1 MAANKPGKATILA
14 AFFDDG
20 AYSPLFTDG
29 AVSAAYGNAN
39 GQSVY
44 VVFEDGTPVGVQ
56 DIEKNIRVLEMAA
69 ETGAPVVPF
78 YDSTG
83 AKLEGG
89 LDLLNATARLTAEI
103 ARVSGVVPQIAV
115 VTGTC
120 AGTNAINAASA
131 DLCIM
136 AEDAELFLNAPF
148 NAEDKVAG
156 AGSAEFAAK
165 AGVAAVT
172 AAAAVAAAKQ
182 AASIAALL
190 PANNLAGPA
199 LFDFSAPSAALN
211 TAKYTAADAV
221 AALTDE
227 GSAVELYKGYG
238 KNIVTALATI
248 NGSSVGIVA
257 TEKAALCHKCTAK
270 AARFVRLCDAYSIP
284 VVTVVNTEGFGKSEG
299 DDQAGGIRQAA
310 RMVFTLRPPRSRSLF
325 WPVRLSAPLTR
336 CSLLLLTGALPCR
349 AALLHRWPP
358 RLLSPFCTRTRSSL
372 LITSLPLRRQ
382 RLLLTPRTS
391 AVPRPLLPTV
401 PLILSPMLLLP
412 AALLPRPWICW
423 PASAL
428 SAWLRS
434 MATSRCNLRLT

>member
-1 MAANKPGKATILA
+1 
-14 AFFDDG
+14 
-20 AYSPLFTDG
+20 
-29 AVSAAYGNAN
+29 
-39 GQSVY
+39 
-44 VVFEDGTPVGVQ
+44 
-56 DIEKNIRVLEMAA
+56 
-69 ETGAPVVPF
+69 
-78 YDSTG
+78 
-83 AKLEGG
+83 
-89 LDLLNATARLTAEI
+89 
-103 ARVSGVVPQIAV
+103 VPQIAV

-172 AAAAVAAAKQ
+172 AADAVAAAKQ

-310 RMVFTLRPPRSRSLF
+310 RMAGVYAEATTVKVAVLAGEAVGPAYTVFAASADWRVAVQGCTVAPLAPEAAVTVLYKDEIFASDNIVAATKAKAAAYAKDVCSAQAAVANGAADTVADAASARSAVAQALDMLASKRA
-325 WPVRLSAPLTR
+325 VRLAKKH
-336 CSLLLLTGALPCR
+336 GN
-349 AALLHRWPP
+349 
-358 RLLSPFCTRTRSSL
+358 
-372 LITSLPLRRQ
+372 ITL
-382 RLLLTPRTS
+382 
-391 AVPRPLLPTV
+391 
-401 PLILSPMLLLP
+401 
-412 AALLPRPWICW
+412 
-423 PASAL
+423 
-428 SAWLRS
+428 
-434 MATSRCNLRLT
+434 

>member
-1 MAANKPGKATILA
+1 MAANKPSKATILA

-29 AVSAAYGNAN
+29 AVSAAYGSAN

-69 ETGAPVVPF
+69 ETGAPVVTF

-89 LDLLNATARLTAEI
+89 LELLNATARLTAEI

-115 VTGTC
+115 ITGTC

-136 AEDAELFLNAPF
+136 AEGAELFLNAPF
-148 NAEDKVAG
+148 NAEDKVAN
-156 AGSAEFAAK
+156 AGSAAFAAK

-172 AAAAVAAAKQ
+172 AADVVAAAKQ

-190 PANNLAGPA
+190 PANNLSGPA

-221 AALTDE
+221 AALADE
-227 GSAVELYKGYG
+227 DSAVELYKGYG

-270 AARFVRLCDAYSIP
+270 AARFEI
-284 VVTVVNTEGFGKSEG
+284 G
-299 DDQAGGIRQAA
+299 
-310 RMVFTLRPPRSRSLF
+310 
-325 WPVRLSAPLTR
+325 
-336 CSLLLLTGALPCR
+336 R
-349 AALLHRWPP
+349 AH
-358 RLLSPFCTRTRSSL
+358 
-372 LITSLPLRRQ
+372 
-382 RLLLTPRTS
+382 
-391 AVPRPLLPTV
+391 V
-401 PLILSPMLLLP
+401 
-412 AALLPRPWICW
+412 
-423 PASAL
+423 
-428 SAWLRS
+428 
-434 MATSRCNLRLT
+434 

>member
-69 ETGAPVVPF
+69 ETGAPVVTF

-172 AAAAVAAAKQ
+172 AADAVAAAKQ

-257 TEKAALCHKCTAK
+257 TEKAALCPK

-310 RMVFTLRPPRSRSLF
+310 RMAGVYAEATTVKVAVLAGEAVGPAYTVFAASADWRVAVQGCTVAPLAPEAAVTVLYKDEIFASDNIVAATKAKAAAYTKDVCSAQAAVANGAADTVADAASARSAVAQALDMLASKRA
-325 WPVRLSAPLTR
+325 VRLAKKH
-336 CSLLLLTGALPCR
+336 GN
-349 AALLHRWPP
+349 
-358 RLLSPFCTRTRSSL
+358 
-372 LITSLPLRRQ
+372 ITL
-382 RLLLTPRTS
+382 
-391 AVPRPLLPTV
+391 
-401 PLILSPMLLLP
+401 
-412 AALLPRPWICW
+412 
-423 PASAL
+423 
-428 SAWLRS
+428 
-434 MATSRCNLRLT
+434 

>member
-69 ETGAPVVPF
+69 ETGAPVVTF

-172 AAAAVAAAKQ
+172 AADAVAAAKQ

-270 AARFVRLCDAYSIP
+270 
-284 VVTVVNTEGFGKSEG
+284 
-299 DDQAGGIRQAA
+299 
-310 RMVFTLRPPRSRSLF
+310 
-325 WPVRLSAPLTR
+325 
-336 CSLLLLTGALPCR
+336 
-349 AALLHRWPP
+349 
-358 RLLSPFCTRTRSSL
+358 
-372 LITSLPLRRQ
+372 
-382 RLLLTPRTS
+382 
-391 AVPRPLLPTV
+391 VP
-401 PLILSPMLLLP
+401 
-412 AALLPRPWICW
+412 
-423 PASAL
+423 AL
-428 SAWLRS
+428 SVCAMPTASPL
-434 MATSRCNLRLT
+434 

>member
-69 ETGAPVVPF
+69 ETGAPVVTF

-172 AAAAVAAAKQ
+172 AADAVAAAKQ

-310 RMVFTLRPPRSRSLF
+310 RMAGVYAEATT
-325 WPVRLSAPLTR
+325 VKVAV
-336 CSLLLLTGALPCR
+336 LLTGALPCR

-401 PLILSPMLLLP
+401 PLILSPMPLLP

-423 PASAL
+423 HHAVI
-428 SAWLRS
+428 
-434 MATSRCNLRLT
+434 CV

>member
-1 MAANKPGKATILA
+1 MAANKPSKATILA

-69 ETGAPVVPF
+69 ETGAPVVTF

-172 AAAAVAAAKQ
+172 AADAVAAAKQ

-310 RMVFTLRPPRSRSLF
+310 RMAGVYAEATTVKVAVLAGEAVGPAYTVFAASADWRVAVQGCTVAPLAPEAAVTVLYKDEIFASDNIVAATKAKAAAYTQDVCSAQAAVANGAADTVADAASARSAVAQALDMLASKRA
-325 WPVRLSAPLTR
+325 VRLAKKH
-336 CSLLLLTGALPCR
+336 GN
-349 AALLHRWPP
+349 
-358 RLLSPFCTRTRSSL
+358 
-372 LITSLPLRRQ
+372 ITL
-382 RLLLTPRTS
+382 
-391 AVPRPLLPTV
+391 
-401 PLILSPMLLLP
+401 
-412 AALLPRPWICW
+412 
-423 PASAL
+423 
-428 SAWLRS
+428 
-434 MATSRCNLRLT
+434 

>member
-69 ETGAPVVPF
+69 ETGAPVVTF
-78 YDSTG
+78 YDSIG

-165 AGVAAVT
+165 AGVAAV
-172 AAAAVAAAKQ
+172 
-182 AASIAALL
+182 
-190 PANNLAGPA
+190 
-199 LFDFSAPSAALN
+199 
-211 TAKYTAADAV
+211 TAADAV

-310 RMVFTLRPPRSRSLF
+310 RMAGVYAEATTVKVAVLAGEAVGPAYTVFAASADWRVAVQGCTVAPLAPEAAVTVLYKDEIFASDNIVAATKAKAAAYTKDVCSAQAAVANGAADTVADAASARSAVAQALDMLASKRA
-325 WPVRLSAPLTR
+325 VRLAKKH
-336 CSLLLLTGALPCR
+336 GN
-349 AALLHRWPP
+349 
-358 RLLSPFCTRTRSSL
+358 
-372 LITSLPLRRQ
+372 ITL
-382 RLLLTPRTS
+382 
-391 AVPRPLLPTV
+391 
-401 PLILSPMLLLP
+401 
-412 AALLPRPWICW
+412 
-423 PASAL
+423 
-428 SAWLRS
+428 
-434 MATSRCNLRLT
+434 